1 MKDQQFWRAR
11 VQEGAVL
18 NPVDRISEVL
28 FGLIMVLT
36 FTGAISVAS
45 DGREDI
51 RELLWAALGCNVA
64 WGLVDAV
71 MYWMNVLL
79 ERGHA
84 VTVIRKIVE
93 SDNTSQS
100 RELLRNEIQPVVAAL
115 MKDEE
120 VDQLVDRIQK
130 LPEPTKH
137 TLFTWRDLLSGVQI
151 FLLVFLCTL
160 PVALPFAFLD
170 DVSVGMR
177 ASNGIAILQLFIGGF
192 ILAGYAGFRRFTTA
206 MVYVVIG
213 VLLVTLTMAL
223 GG

>member
-1 MKDQQFWRAR
+1 MKNQQFWRAR

-36 FTGAISVAS
+36 FTGAISVAT
-45 DGREDI
+45 DGKEDI
-51 RELLWAALGCNVA
+51 RQLLWAALGCNVA
-64 WGLVDAV
+64 WGLVDAA

-79 ERGHA
+79 ERGHGI
-84 VTVIRKIVE
+84 TVIRKIVE
-93 SDNTSQS
+93 SDNKDYS
-100 RELLRNEIQPVVAAL
+100 RALLRNEIQPVVASL

-120 VDQLVDRIQK
+120 VDHLVDRIQK
-130 LPEPTKH
+130 LPKPAKH
-137 TLFTWRDLLSGVQI
+137 SVFTWRDLLSGVQI

-170 DVSVGMR
+170 DVSIAMR

-192 ILAGYAGFRRFTTA
+192 ILAGYAGFRRLTTA

-213 VLLVTLTMAL
+213 VLLVLLTMAL